1 MTIFRASLKRKVIRI
16 RQNKSELRIS
26 IPLIIFRDCFMLS
39 FPPLSHTFSNLR
51 CYICMW
57 LPLQEFFL
65 RITARRI
72 CFQTSFP
79 CRNFFGGIVTP
90 PPVIYNGPS
99 VTSWQK
105 SCFVMYSNY
114 NFVLSLACKSSIQRL
129 ASNYNGH
136 YFLTINDSLML
147 IFQSHFMFSNSFKRV
162 CQN

>member
-39 FPPLSHTFSNLR
+39 FPPLSHTFNNLR
-51 CYICMW
+51 CYACGF
-57 LPLQEFFL
+57 LCKNLFYVSPLAGFVFRQVSLAE
-65 RITARRI
+65 IY
-72 CFQTSFP
+72 
-79 CRNFFGGIVTP
+79 FGGIVTP

-114 NFVLSLACKSSIQRL
+114 NFVLSLACKSSI
-129 ASNYNGH
+129 
-136 YFLTINDSLML
+136 
-147 IFQSHFMFSNSFKRV
+147 
-162 CQN
+162 